1 MGTEAQERKIIEIGV
16 NKMDK
21 KNILTYEGLKKLEDE
36 LQDLKV
42 VKRKEVAQKIKE
54 AREQGDL
61 SENAEYDAAKDEQR
75 DIEARIE
82 EIEKILKNAEVVVEE
97 EVDLEKIS
105 IGCKVKTL
113 DCEFDEELEY
123 KIVGSTEANSLKGK
137 ISNES
142 PVGRALLG
150 KKVGD
155 VVTVETQAGELSYK
169 VLEIQRSTV
178 DYDQSGEPDEQRE
191 DYKWQSRTITDS
203 SRI

>member
-1 MGTEAQERKIIEIGV
+1 M
-16 NKMDK
+16 NK
-21 KNILTYEGLKKLEDE
+21 KNILTSEGLKKLEDE
-36 LQDLKV
+36 LENLIV
-42 VKRKEVAQKIKE
+42 VQRKEVAQKIKE

-82 EIEKILKNAEVVVEE
+82 EIEKILKNAEIVDED
-97 EVDLEKIS
+97 EVDLGSIN
-105 IGCKVKTL
+105 IGCQVTIL
-113 DCEFDEELEY
+113 DLEFDEELVY

-155 VVTVETQAGELSYK
+155 FVSVDTQVGTVEYK
-169 VLEIQRSTV
+169 VLSIEKSN
-178 DYDQSGEPDEQRE
+178 
-191 DYKWQSRTITDS
+191 
-203 SRI
+203 

>member
-1 MGTEAQERKIIEIGV
+1 
-16 NKMDK
+16 MDK
-21 KNILTYEGLKKLEDE
+21 KNLLTYQGLQKLESE

-42 VKRKEVAQKIKE
+42 VKRKEIAQKIKE

-82 EIEKILKNAEVVVEE
+82 EIEKILRHAEVVVEE
-97 EVDLEKIS
+97 EVDLDKIS
-105 IGCKVKTL
+105 VSCQVRIL

-142 PVGRALLG
+142 PVGKALLG
-150 KKVGD
+150 AKVGD
-155 VVTVETQAGELSYK
+155 IVNVETQAGVLQYK
-169 VLEIQRSTV
+169 VLEIQRSN
-178 DYDQSGEPDEQRE
+178 
-191 DYKWQSRTITDS
+191 
-203 SRI
+203 